1 MARQIV
7 NFPLRDLFIE
17 STFHK
22 SNYYSYINSIITD
35 LKNQNANLSFE
46 QENYLYFVA
55 LALCA
60 KDSQYAL
67 NLIGSILKFQATY
80 PITNK
85 YSGLNAYKLFIE
97 KLVND
102 KKYHKIVK
110 ENTEFLYEKSDFKT
124 KMTSRLNSQS
134 RLSGDK
140 IWLPLTFI
148 QLLCN
153 HNNRKI
159 HCDFKNKIY
168 EELKIIVKDSIDY
181 IHENIKDFDSFILV
195 PIQDGLYT
203 FFAFKKSKAYQVF
216 TPDILNKKKPLIVS
230 AIDKIAIDHVTPI
243 DLTLKAF
250 GSKLQELKKIS
261 QIIKNFKSNNNQLQG
276 DKLERQSYE
285 DYERNLKFL
294 PKINL
299 TNLEKELD
307 IIREDSH
314 YRLISSE
321 DNSQKSN
328 FLDYRRFY
336 KDPTTDNFFA
346 IIYEKVK
353 MNNQDMIL
361 LQDLSCTEP
370 CVMPIQQYN
379 QISSNWIECRQVD
392 VDIDKL

>member
-7 NFPLRDLFIE
+7 NFPLRNKFMN

-22 SNYYSYINSIITD
+22 SNYYSFINSIITD

-67 NLIGSILKFQATY
+67 NLIDSILAFQATY
-80 PITNK
+80 PIINK
-85 YSGLNAYKLFIE
+85 YSGLNAYRSFIDN
-97 KLVND
+97 LVNQ
-102 KKYHKIVK
+102 KKYHKIVM
-110 ENTEFLYEKSDFKT
+110 EDTDFLYGKSDFKT

-134 RLSGDK
+134 RLSGNK

-153 HNNRKI
+153 HNNTKI

-168 EELKIIVKDSIDY
+168 EELKIIVKDNARY
-181 IHENIKDFDSFILV
+181 VHKNIKDFDSFILV

-203 FFAFKKSKAYQVF
+203 FFAFKNSKAYQVF
-216 TPDILNKKKPLIVS
+216 TPDILNKKKPLIIS
-230 AIDKIAIDHVTPI
+230 AIDKITIDHVTPI
-243 DLTLKAF
+243 DLTLKAL
-250 GSKLQELKKIS
+250 GPNLQELKKIS
-261 QIIKNFKSNNNQLQG
+261 QIIKDFKSNNNQLQG

-285 DYERNLKFL
+285 DYEQNLNSL

-299 TNLEKELD
+299 SKLEIELD
-307 IIREDSH
+307 LIRKDSY
-314 YRLISSE
+314 YRLISSD

-336 KDPTTDNFFA
+336 KDPTTGDFFA

-353 MNNQDMIL
+353 MNNQYVIL